1 MSQSNYR
8 SKSNQEQAEAA
19 ARALEATPTSASRL
33 TPEDQVVLLEHVSQS
48 GNLRAAAALV
58 GTTQQAVREL
68 ARRDPSFADEMQ
80 AAWADFRDGILMV
93 EAHRRAVDGVE
104 EGIYYRGVPTTDE
117 HGRPAKLRHHS
128 DTLLIR
134 LLEVHD
140 PRFRPHS
147 VQEVKHSQ
155 PELDLEKLTPEQR
168 AKLEALLE
176 ALRPK
181 ENPPAGVDAPGQ
193 DVI

>member
-19 ARALEATPTSASRL
+19 ARARDAAPTSASRL
-33 TPEDQVVLLEHVSQS
+33 TPEDQVVLLEHVAQS

-58 GTTQQAVREL
+58 GTTQQAVRALAKKDPTFAEEL
-68 ARRDPSFADEMQ
+68 Q
-80 AAWADFRDGILMV
+80 TAWADFRDGVLLV
-93 EAHRRAVDGVE
+93 EAHRRAVDGVV
-104 EGIYYRGVPTTDE
+104 EGVYYRGVPTVDE
-117 HGRPAKLRHHS
+117 HGRPAKVSHHS
-128 DTLLIR
+128 DALLIR

-168 AKLEALLE
+168 AKLEELLE
-176 ALRPK
+176 SLRPK
-181 ENPPAGVDAPGQ
+181 DQPPG
-193 DVI
+193 